1 MLKTR
6 IQIVL
11 VLFVLA
17 ATSCISAQATDES
30 RKAASELV
38 RLCMPKSQYDSMIQ
52 TISSQMG
59 TRILADMKERGI
71 DAPADF
77 AERLT
82 RTMLEVM
89 PYDEQLA
96 LATDAYVNNFSL
108 EEIQQIAAF
117 YKTPIGQ
124 KVLSVQPKIAGET
137 MQKLAAKL
145 GDRLPAAMEHNG
157 LMPEAAGPKPQPA
170 SAPKHHAASPKTA
183 PTK

>member
-1 MLKTR
+1 MVNTK
-6 IQIVL
+6 IHIAL
-11 VLFVLA
+11 VLFVLG
-17 ATSCISAQATDES
+17 ATRCISAQATDES

-38 RLCMPKSQYDSMIQ
+38 RLCMPKAQYDSMIQ

-59 TRILADMKERGI
+59 SRILADMQERGI
-71 DAPADF
+71 DAPPDF

-124 KVLSVQPKIAGET
+124 KVLSLQPKIAGET

-157 LMPEAAGPKPQPA
+157 LMPEPSETKKPASKPKPH
-170 SAPKHHAASPKTA
+170 SSSPKTA